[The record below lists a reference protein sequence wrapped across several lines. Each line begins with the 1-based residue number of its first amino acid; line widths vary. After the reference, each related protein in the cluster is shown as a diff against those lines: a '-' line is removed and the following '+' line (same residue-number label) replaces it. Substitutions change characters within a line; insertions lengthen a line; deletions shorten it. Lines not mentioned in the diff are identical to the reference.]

1 MNQEEKKELE
11 RKINIFWYRYLT
23 TQTKAD
29 ERQAEAD
36 YYKKLHD
43 IAVRELENLE
53 NFGCD

>member
-11 RKINIFWYRYLT
+11 RKINIFWYRYIT
-23 TQTKAD
+23 TQARAD

-43 IAVRELENLE
+43 IAVRELEDLE
-53 NFGCD
+53 KYGND